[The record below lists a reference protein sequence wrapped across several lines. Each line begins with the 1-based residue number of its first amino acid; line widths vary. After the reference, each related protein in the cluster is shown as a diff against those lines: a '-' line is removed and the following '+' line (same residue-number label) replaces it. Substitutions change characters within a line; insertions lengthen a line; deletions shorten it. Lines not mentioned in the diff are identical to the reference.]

1 MLLLWHLITYCR
13 RLKEIFTSVNAHL
26 NETKFEHGD
35 AAGALGGL
43 KMRFGPLTKYWILEA
58 IIVL

>member
-13 RLKEIFTSVNAHL
+13 RLKEISTSVNAQL
-26 NETKFEHGD
+26 NETKFVHGD
-35 AAGALGGL
+35 VAGALGGL
-43 KMRFGPLTKYWILEA
+43 KMRLGPLTKYWILDA